1 MNSAMQLLA
10 SMKRKRDQLDE
21 AIVSLERVLSDG
33 LLENDLDL
41 PLNEAANNDPARP
54 FQRSL
59 NQSRRA
65 GQFDGLSILSAARIA
80 LERAGEP
87 LTCHELAQILI
98 DGGYRAR
105 SKDFPNTIAAV
116 LNRCDKT
123 GGDIARVGKNL
134 FSIIDRQQALTIDQ
148 GS

>member
-1 MNSAMQLLA
+1 
-10 SMKRKRDQLDE
+10 MKRKRDQLDE

-33 LLENDLDL
+33 LLENDLDF
-41 PLNEAANNDPARP
+41 PLNEAANNEIGRP
-54 FQRSL
+54 LQRTFS
-59 NQSRRA
+59 QSRRA

-98 DGGYRAR
+98 DGGYPAR

-123 GGDIARVGKNL
+123 GGDITRVGKNL
-134 FSIIDRQQALTIDQ
+134 FSKIDRQQALTITE